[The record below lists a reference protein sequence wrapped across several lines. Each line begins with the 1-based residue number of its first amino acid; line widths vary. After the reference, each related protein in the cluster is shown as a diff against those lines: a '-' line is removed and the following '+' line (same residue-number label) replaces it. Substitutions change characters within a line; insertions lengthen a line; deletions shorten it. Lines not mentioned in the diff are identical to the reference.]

1 MWWRRQFNVN
11 WVTDPDFATGQNN
24 AHDTGLADEISL
36 QVVLQGRLH
45 QARPNALQLSA
56 RIAQASHHDD
66 CRIAQMQSGVGWQ
79 RQQVEPRGGD
89 ILAHLSRPNF
99 EARSLQLVE

>member
-24 AHDTGLADEISL
+24 SHDTGFADEISL
-36 QVVLQGRLH
+36 QVVLKGRLH
-45 QARPNALQLSA
+45 QTRPNALQLSA

-66 CRIAQMQSGVGWQ
+66 CRITQMQPDAGRQ
-79 RQQVEPRGGD
+79 RQ
-89 ILAHLSRPNF
+89 
-99 EARSLQLVE
+99 LV